1 MKYSKIIVLKA
12 KLGLKWKMTLKFKR
26 KKKKGMQLW
35 ESIGRHFELLSGNKQ
50 RIFLELLGL
59 AQIET
64 RKHRFRVMLVL
75 MLTSA
80 SE

>member
-1 MKYSKIIVLKA
+1 
-12 KLGLKWKMTLKFKR
+12 
-26 KKKKGMQLW
+26 MQLW

>member
-12 KLGLKWKMTLKFKR
+12 KLGLKWKITLKFKR
-26 KKKKGMQLW
+26 KKKGMQLW